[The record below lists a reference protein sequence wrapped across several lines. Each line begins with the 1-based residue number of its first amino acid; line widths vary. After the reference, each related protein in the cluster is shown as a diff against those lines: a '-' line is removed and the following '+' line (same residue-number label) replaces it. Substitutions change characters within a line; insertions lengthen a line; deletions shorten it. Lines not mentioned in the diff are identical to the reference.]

1 MCPLTNLNNYQ
12 LEANLNSIHSINV
25 LFKLLLI
32 IIKQISDIIVLH
44 LQIFQEFFK
53 HKHINNVIKTITVL
67 ISLNIQSMFTIL
79 LSHFFSYF
87 RKNF

>member
-32 IIKQISDIIVLH
+32 IIKQISDIVVLH

-53 HKHINNVIKTITVL
+53 RKHINNVIKTITVL

-87 RKNF
+87 GKNF